1 MKNLKKSSKELE
13 KEIKIFINKQPK
25 NTQVVCKK
33 LIKLLVAYCEALR
46 NEDI

>member
-13 KEIKIFINKQPK
+13 KEIKTYINKQPK
-25 NTQVVCKK
+25 NTQVICKK
-33 LIKLLVAYCEALR
+33 LIKMLVSYCEALR